1 MRPDVHLQPVVLAE
15 AFLAVG
21 AMIGPLACEGRK
33 ASRQKSEPEPW
44 APAARDPAPR
54 PPCHGG
60 PVPPAGRDRAGSA
73 SSSQTPATRGQ
84 QAGCVLLS
92 ALDPNETSRFRE
104 FVMKLSCA
112 SVRPVPALLTARG
125 SGRLPRRRC
134 RLSQGNTSQSLSQG
148 RPLLNGAGR
157 SYARRQAATLSDETT
172 SHLEAIWETG
182 RSVKQAGAHTH
193 IACNTAEK

>member
-1 MRPDVHLQPVVLAE
+1 MSGRSGTGRAYPGVRPDVHLQPVVLAE

-21 AMIGPLACEGRK
+21 AVIGPLAWEGRK

-44 APAARDPAPR
+44 APARSRPR
-54 PPCHGG
+54 PPRHGG
-60 PVPPAGRDRAGSA
+60 PDPPAGRDRAGSV

-104 FVMKLSCA
+104 FVMKLSCD

-125 SGRLPRRRC
+125 SGRLPRRRY

-172 SHLEAIWETG
+172 SHLEAI
-182 RSVKQAGAHTH
+182 
-193 IACNTAEK
+193 